1 MLQKR
6 ILKFKNYSDVIT
18 EIESLRKNGYTQSGK
33 WNLGQI
39 CRHLSYYQKGALD
52 GFPKMMPWIIR
63 VTIGKLLL
71 KKMLTQTSYKEGMQT
86 DPKSVFPTEPDDTAA
101 IEAELTILKRLESN
115 TLPLH
120 PSAFFGE
127 MTNEQQKILHL
138 GHSEHHLGFLHPIKK

>member
-52 GFPKMMPWIIR
+52 GFTKMMPWIIR

-71 KKMLTQTSYKEGMQT
+71 KKCSLRLLTKKECK
-86 DPKSVFPTEPDDTAA
+86 P
-101 IEAELTILKRLESN
+101 ILNLFFRQSLMI
-115 TLPLH
+115 PL
-120 PSAFFGE
+120 
-127 MTNEQQKILHL
+127 Q
-138 GHSEHHLGFLHPIKK
+138 